1 MKFKRIL
8 VTGCAG
14 FIGSK
19 LVEQLLQFK
28 NFKIVGIDNINN
40 YYDINLKKN
49 RLKFLKN
56 KNFNFIKIDIK
67 NKKKVLNNFKK
78 YKYDFVFHFAA
89 QAGVR
94 YSVENPQKYFDSNIL
109 GHFNILE
116 ACKIYKPKILFFASS
131 SSVYGDQ
138 KKFPINENF
147 NTDKPKSFYAATK
160 KCNEIMSYSY
170 SQIYNLNVIGLRF
183 FTVYGPFGRPDMTPF
198 KFLNSFFEKKF
209 IKIFNYGKHERDF
222 TYIDDTIMMIFNLFK
237 KYSKLKSLKGH
248 FNIYNLAKGKSEKLT
263 NYISKIESELNST
276 FKKKYIVQQIGD
288 VEKTYADTR
297 KLKKQIN
304 YIPKVDINSGISKF
318 VKWYL
323 EYYKKF

>member
-56 KNFNFIKIDIK
+56 KNFKFIKIDIK
-67 NKKKVLNNFKK
+67 NKKKVLENFKQN
-78 YKYDFVFHFAA
+78 KYDFIFHLAA

-94 YSVENPQKYFDSNIL
+94 YSVENPQKYFESNIL

-116 ACKIYKPKILFFASS
+116 ACREYKPKILFFASS

-138 KKFPINENF
+138 KKFPLKEEF

-160 KCNEIMSYSY
+160 KCTEIMSYSY
-170 SQIYNLNVIGLRF
+170 SEIYKLRTIGLRF
-183 FTVYGPFGRPDMTPF
+183 
-198 KFLNSFFEKKF
+198 
-209 IKIFNYGKHERDF
+209 
-222 TYIDDTIMMIFNLFK
+222 
-237 KYSKLKSLKGH
+237 LKDL
-248 FNIYNLAKGKSEKLT
+248 
-263 NYISKIESELNST
+263 
-276 FKKKYIVQQIGD
+276 D
-288 VEKTYADTR
+288 
-297 KLKKQIN
+297 
-304 YIPKVDINSGISKF
+304 
-318 VKWYL
+318 
-323 EYYKKF
+323 

>member
-1 MKFKRIL
+1 VKFKRIL

-56 KNFNFIKIDIK
+56 KNFKFIKIDIK
-67 NKKKVLNNFKK
+67 NKKKVLENFKQN
-78 YKYDFVFHFAA
+78 KYDFIFHLAA

-94 YSVENPQKYFDSNIL
+94 YSVENPQKYFESNIL

-116 ACKIYKPKILFFASS
+116 ACREYKPKILFFASS

-138 KKFPINENF
+138 KKFPLKEEF

-160 KCNEIMSYSY
+160 KCTEIMSYSY
-170 SQIYNLNVIGLRF
+170 SEIYKLRTIGLRF
-183 FTVYGPFGRPDMTPF
+183 FTVFGPYGRPDMTPYT
-198 KFLNSFFEKKF
+198 FLNSYYARKF
-209 IKIFNYGKHERDF
+209 IKVFGFGEHERDF
-222 TYIDDTIMMIFNLFK
+222 TYIDDTVNMILALFK
-237 KYSKLKSLKGH
+237 KVKSKKSKEKFEIFNVAKGNTSKLK
-248 FNIYNLAKGKSEKLT
+248 T
-263 NYISKIESELNST
+263 YISLIEKNLKIK
-276 FKKKYIVQQIGD
+276 FKKKYIKYQKGDLKKTYGD
-288 VEKTYADTR
+288 VTK
-297 KLKKQIN
+297 IN
-304 YIPKVDINSGISKF
+304 RLIKYSSQFDIKEGISKF
-318 VKWYL
+318 TSWYTK
-323 EYYKKF
+323 YHKKK